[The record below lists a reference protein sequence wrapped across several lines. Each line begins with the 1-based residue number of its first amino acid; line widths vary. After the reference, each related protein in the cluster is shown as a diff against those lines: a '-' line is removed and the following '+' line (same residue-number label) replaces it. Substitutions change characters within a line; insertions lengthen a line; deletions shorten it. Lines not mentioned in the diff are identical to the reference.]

1 MNFFTRLL
9 GDLGIGK
16 GASQPNYANGVTG
29 AIGAVMSHSLAFRLG
44 RYQITATSGDAQS
57 ATPST
62 PVHFTFAA
70 AMLGVEM
77 ALAGETGVFQSGV
90 ITVTV
95 GILPGAPP
103 ANPTSV

>member
-9 GDLGIGK
+9 GGLGIGK
-16 GASQPNYANGVTG
+16 GTTAPNYFNGVTG
-29 AIGAVMSHSLAFRLG
+29 AIGAVASHSLAFRLG
-44 RYQITATSGDAQS
+44 NFAITATSGDKNS
-57 ATPST
+57 ATPSS

-77 ALAGETGVFQSGV
+77 ALSGQTGVFQSGV

-95 GILPGAPP
+95 RPYSQPP
-103 ANPTSV
+103 APTSV